1 VAIKRSRQGGQA
13 TVELALCLPIVA
25 LLLGA
30 VIEVGML
37 AGDQAR
43 LWHAAREAVREAV
56 VNPEAED
63 VRAAAERS
71 GLDHLQV
78 TIDPEPAHRV
88 AGQPLTVRIDYRPAG
103 SVPLVGGLFERLE
116 LHAEAT
122 MRIERP

>member
-1 VAIKRSRQGGQA
+1 MRPPHRGQA

-43 LWHAAREAVREAV
+43 LWHAAREAAREAV
-56 VNPEAED
+56 VNPDATD
-63 VRAAAERS
+63 VRTAAERS
-71 GLDHLQV
+71 GLKGLVISITPD
-78 TIDPEPAHRV
+78 PAHRV
-88 AGQPLTVRIDYRPAG
+88 QGEPLTVRLAYRPAG
-103 SVPLVGGLFERLE
+103 TIPLVGALFERVE
-116 LHAEAT
+116 LHAVAT